1 MEECSDCVGGA
12 DWVRRAQVVVP
23 GESSG
28 GWEGG
33 EHYGRKEGT
42 WEALLLGLGGSVQP
56 QDRCIG
62 VGAEESA
69 NRYQEVGWGSPV
81 HGAVV

>member
-42 WEALLLGLGGSVQP
+42 WEALLLGLVGSVQA
-56 QDRCIG
+56 QDRG
-62 VGAEESA
+62 VGVCAEESA
-69 NRYQEVGWGSPV
+69 NR
-81 HGAVV
+81 